1 MDESKQLTEKED
13 SQMTNAIAQKRKRLA
28 ALVPVAATLATLV
41 VLFAAA
47 PLVARA
53 ADALPLTVTVK
64 QTSIYFP
71 HQAISAKATIAGYEF
86 GTNEK
91 GDTVLTFDGENMLL
105 QPIPNDRLIQIKVAV
120 VTADGTQYTCR
131 NYERTKTSWRCVF
144 DTPIADPAAILVLDG
159 NNALAEIA
167 VAGAPV
173 ADPARIHPI
182 TGEAA
187 PAITAVPTKQ
197 SLTVNDVP
205 VDVVA
210 AFNINNEN
218 YFKLRDIAALVNTF
232 DVRYDA
238 ANSAI
243 KIVPGAPY
251 VPNGAESTVKP
262 TAFASIL
269 SSNDAVYMNDSKI
282 TLTAYKIDG
291 SNYFRLRDLGDK
303 LGFEVGYDEASKT
316 VRITVSAD
324 VADVADDE
332 AAGDA
337 AYFDEFPTLLDFGAF
352 TELYALVEPER
363 MDNGAYMYVYMYT
376 LDGYGNE
383 YTFAEFEERLL
394 EPYLEA
400 ISADGVEFVAKTDEG
415 FYLFEGAG
423 VSVVVMFDQI
433 MEGTVMLDVKALK

>member
-1 MDESKQLTEKED
+1 MGASNAQKKED

-28 ALVPVAATLATLV
+28 ALVPVAAMLATLV
-41 VLFAAA
+41 ALLAAA
-47 PLVARA
+47 PPVARA

-64 QTSIYFP
+64 HTSTSFP
-71 HQAISAKATIAGYEF
+71 YQEISAKMTIAEYAF
-86 GTNEK
+86 DTNED
-91 GDTVLTFDGENMLL
+91 GNTVLTFDGENMHLRPL
-105 QPIPNDRLIQIKVAV
+105 PTDRLFQTEVTV
-120 VTADGTQYTCR
+120 VTADGTQYTCSDY
-131 NYERTKTSWRCVF
+131 NYTETSWRCVF
-144 DTPIADPAAILVLDG
+144 DTPISDPAAILVLNG
-159 NNALAEIA
+159 NKTLAEIA
-167 VAGAPV
+167 VDGAPA
-173 ADPARIHPI
+173 ADPARTHPI

-187 PAITAVPTKQ
+187 PAIAAVPSKQ

-218 YFKLRDIAALVNTF
+218 YFKLRDIAVLVNTF

-243 KIVPGAPY
+243 EIVPGAPY
-251 VPNGAESTVKP
+251 VPNGAESAVKP
-262 TAFASIL
+262 AAFASIL
-269 SSNDAVYMNDSKI
+269 SSNDAVYMNGSKI

-316 VRITVSAD
+316 VRITVSAGATD
-324 VADVADDE
+324 DDE
-332 AAGDA
+332 AAGA
-337 AYFDEFPTLLDFGAF
+337 AAESVYFDEFPTLLDFGAF
-352 TELYALVEPER
+352 TELYALAEPEK
-363 MDNGAYMYVYMYT
+363 MDNGAYMYVYTYT

-383 YTFAEFEERLL
+383 YTFAEFEEQLL
-394 EPYLEA
+394 GPYLEA

-423 VSVVVMFDQI
+423 VSVVIMFDQI
-433 MEGTVMLDVKALK
+433 MEGTVMLNVKALK